1 MSNTSNNRTRAKV
14 EESLDTMSVTGEDRD
29 HTSTTPAGSG
39 MGSASMGSTSM
50 GSSMEGSSSEGGSM
64 TDTVT
69 TRLKSV
75 GVDTDQMVTAAKDQA
90 TELQRMLGE
99 ELRTHPM
106 RTLGIAAAVG
116 VFVGLLTAR

>member
-1 MSNTSNNRTRAKV
+1 MSNTNNNRTRAKV
-14 EESLDTMSVTGEDRD
+14 EESLEAMSVTGEDRD
-29 HTSTTPAGSG
+29 TTSTTPAGQG
-39 MGSASMGSTSM
+39 MGSSSM
-50 GSSMEGSSSEGGSM
+50 GSSMEGGS
-64 TDTVT
+64 TTETVT

>member
-1 MSNTSNNRTRAKV
+1 MSNTNNNRTRAKV

-39 MGSASMGSTSM
+39 MGSTSM
-50 GSSMEGSSSEGGSM
+50 GSSMEGSSPEGGS
-64 TDTVT
+64 TTETVT
-69 TRLKSV
+69 NRLKSV

-90 TELQRMLGE
+90 SELQRMLGE